1 MSAISNP
8 TPEQLQ
14 ALLNG
19 PGLVPPPGVIP
30 NFIDPPNL
38 RHTAIAV
45 QVVTL
50 VLSTFAVAM
59 RIYTKAYIKRQ
70 MAAAD
75 CMNLPF
81 LAGSS
86 C

>member
-1 MSAISNP
+1 MSSP

-19 PGLVPPPGVIP
+19 PALKPPPGVVP

-38 RHTAIAV
+38 YDTAIAV
-45 QVVTL
+45 QIVTL
-50 VLSTFAVAM
+50 VLSTVAVAM
-59 RIYTKAYIKRQ
+59 RIYTKVRIIHQ

-75 CMNLPF
+75 CRSF
-81 LAGSS
+81 LFFAGFS